1 MSTPLR
7 KVNKHNAPT
16 KRFEHSLW
24 SAGNKHVVGID
35 EVGRGAWAGPL
46 TIAAAVIPKDK
57 RLYKVRDSKALNEKE
72 RESLYDAI
80 TNWCSHW
87 SVGHATNQECDEF
100 GMSHAQKLATKRAL
114 TSLNIEID
122 HALIDGKWDFVGE
135 IVGKANRTMII
146 RGDAKCLSIA
156 AASILAKVTRDRIMK
171 EHHKLFPD
179 YAFESNK
186 GYPCPKH
193 KRALYESGPTPLH
206 RISWKYMKDTPYSQA
221 PQPRKDPAQN
231 TLF

>member
-7 KVNKHNAPT
+7 KANKHNAPT

-80 TNWCSHW
+80 TNWC
-87 SVGHATNQECDEF
+87 
-100 GMSHAQKLATKRAL
+100 
-114 TSLNIEID
+114 
-122 HALIDGKWDFVGE
+122 
-135 IVGKANRTMII
+135 
-146 RGDAKCLSIA
+146 
-156 AASILAKVTRDRIMK
+156 
-171 EHHKLFPD
+171 
-179 YAFESNK
+179 
-186 GYPCPKH
+186 
-193 KRALYESGPTPLH
+193 
-206 RISWKYMKDTPYSQA
+206 
-221 PQPRKDPAQN
+221 
-231 TLF
+231 

>member
-7 KVNKHNAPT
+7 KANKHNAPT

-80 TNWCSHW
+80 TNWCSYW

-171 EHHKLFPD
+171 EHHKLFPN

-193 KRALYESGPTPLH
+193 KEALYESGPTPLH

>member
-135 IVGKANRTMII
+135 FVGKANRTMII

-156 AASILAKVTRDRIMK
+156 AASILAKVTRDKI
-171 EHHKLFPD
+171 
-179 YAFESNK
+179 
-186 GYPCPKH
+186 G
-193 KRALYESGPTPLH
+193 RAH
-206 RISWKYMKDTPYSQA
+206 V
-221 PQPRKDPAQN
+221 
-231 TLF
+231 